1 VRVPVINLGFIPYI
15 AEDAERN
22 NKILVR
28 LIGLDGKKQNWT
40 SRIQVRSGEH
50 LTAMLG
56 NACSLIEVSIFPKAD
71 LTENN
76 KK

>member
-1 VRVPVINLGFIPYI
+1 VTNLRLIPDL

-22 NKILVR
+22 HKILVG
-28 LIGLDGKKQNWT
+28 LIGLDGKKRNWT
-40 SRIQVRSGEH
+40 SRIRVRSDEH

-56 NACSLIEVSIFPKAD
+56 NACSLTEVSIFPTAD
-71 LTENN
+71 LRENN

>member
-1 VRVPVINLGFIPYI
+1 MTNLRFLPDL

-22 NKILVR
+22 HKILVR
-28 LIGLDGKKQNWT
+28 LIGLDGKKRNWA
-40 SRIQVRSGEH
+40 SRIQVRSGKH

-56 NACSLIEVSIFPKAD
+56 NACSLIEVSIFPTED
-71 LTENN
+71 LRENN

>member
-1 VRVPVINLGFIPYI
+1 MYGLVTILRLIPDL
-15 AEDAERN
+15 AENVERN
-22 NKILVR
+22 HKILVR
-28 LIGLDGKKQNWT
+28 LIGLDGTKRNWA

-56 NACSLIEVSIFPKAD
+56 NACSSIEISIFPTED
-71 LTENN
+71 TRENN